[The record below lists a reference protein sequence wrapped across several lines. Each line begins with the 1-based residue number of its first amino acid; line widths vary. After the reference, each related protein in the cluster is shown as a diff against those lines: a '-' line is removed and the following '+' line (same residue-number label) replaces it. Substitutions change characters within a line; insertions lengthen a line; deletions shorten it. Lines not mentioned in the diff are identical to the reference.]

1 MTSLRSVKV
10 GTYTI
15 FEALSQETSRMCM
28 SVITEKEE
36 EGRRGGG
43 RKKIIIIIII
53 LLLLLCSIL
62 ILGSI
67 SLWVF

>member
-43 RKKIIIIIII
+43 GRKKKKIII

-62 ILGSI
+62 IIGSI
-67 SLWVF
+67 SVWVF

>member
-36 EGRRGGG
+36 EGRRGG
-43 RKKIIIIIII
+43 RKKIIIIILII
-53 LLLLLCSIL
+53 
-62 ILGSI
+62 
-67 SLWVF
+67 VVVVV

>member
-43 RKKIIIIIII
+43 GREEKKNNNI
-53 LLLLLCSIL
+53 
-62 ILGSI
+62 
-67 SLWVF
+67 VVVVV

>member
-36 EGRRGGG
+36 EEERR
-43 RKKIIIIIII
+43 KEENNNNNII
-53 LLLLLCSIL
+53 
-62 ILGSI
+62 
-67 SLWVF
+67 VVVVV

>member
-53 LLLLLCSIL
+53 
-62 ILGSI
+62 
-67 SLWVF
+67 VVVVV

>member
-43 RKKIIIIIII
+43 RKKKKIII

-62 ILGSI
+62 IIGSI
-67 SLWVF
+67 SVWVF

>member
-28 SVITEKEE
+28 SVITEKKKKKNRRRRKEE
-36 EGRRGGG
+36 NNNNNNN
-43 RKKIIIIIII
+43 II
-53 LLLLLCSIL
+53 
-62 ILGSI
+62 
-67 SLWVF
+67 VVVV